1 MNFLVLVFILGSA
14 FEIDDPKLSEMAVLK
29 SDAADTTHHFP
40 SIQISWTRGSPFKI
54 SEPVTEDIFSL
65 ITFPLSFSLRFGLYT
80 ELGVIKQYSGG
91 HFVLGLAAG
100 FQRKAPLHFYA
111 DFVLSGGAYIID
123 VYGSSNIF
131 PVIKTGVR
139 TGLGTGF
146 GRLNISAGVFV
157 DQIILFMEGQKI
169 STFAGLEIRIGI

>member
-1 MNFLVLVFILGSA
+1 MIWLALAFIFGSA
-14 FEIDDPKLSEMAVLK
+14 VELDDPKLAELAVLK
-29 SDAADTTHHFP
+29 SETNQITHHFP

-65 ITFPLSFSLRFGLYT
+65 IAFPLSFSLRFGLYT
-80 ELGVIKQYSGG
+80 ELGIMKQYSGG
-91 HFVLGLAAG
+91 HFVIGLAAG
-100 FQRKAPLHFYA
+100 FQKKAPLHFYA

-131 PVIKTGVR
+131 PVVKTGVR
-139 TGLGTGF
+139 TGLGTGY
-146 GRLNISAGVFV
+146 GRLNISAGIFV
-157 DQIILFMEGQKI
+157 DQIILFMEGQKT